1 MITKYLKLSLLAFT
15 VGCGFVAT
23 SLTSCQMKEDDL
35 FDVDPA
41 NRADAWMADYRR
53 VFNNNEHGWA
63 LYTDNPTSGHHPA
76 VYTFAVK
83 FDQYYSTF
91 YQSSTTQ
98 RLANPDDRAAD
109 SIRSMYSPA
118 TCRLTSSSASN
129 ATQRTKTPS
138 SVTARPSCCRL

>member
-63 LYTDNPTSGHHPA
+63 LYTDNPTSGRHPA

-109 SIRSMYSPA
+109 SIRSMYSFKMDNGRHLQRILPHQCRPVAVFLRRPA
-118 TCRLTSSSASN
+118 G
-129 ATQRTKTPS
+129 
-138 SVTARPSCCRL
+138 